1 MTSVRRWF
9 GLAIFTAIV
18 IALATGCAGGGDDD
32 DDTDSV
38 LDDETGDD
46 DDDDAGGPVDDN
58 AREDEPVALIVT
70 NADMA
75 DAWTTLA
82 DWKDR
87 TGLRTDVVTIDDA
100 IGSGAS
106 AADLQDY
113 LAGRAAEGVRY
124 VLLGGDA
131 DVIPYFRGYSEVWAL
146 EDYFGNAPIE
156 TYFEELDLNW
166 DADGDG
172 TAGEEDEDISLGD
185 LRDPEIAVGRVPVQ
199 TADEAAGYVAKAIR
213 YESGEG
219 AVAERAISPIFLAD
233 TAASVPIVGDIDGGM
248 MHEPLIHDYIPEAMQ
263 ATMRRL
269 YGTELYADLV
279 GAEVGTT
286 DLVREAFEND
296 GYTYSVT
303 NTHGD
308 YNWLTLLMSRT
319 FAKNLQNEVP
329 FVFVT
334 TSCLSGNFADKAY
347 DNGDNPPQDGDND
360 DSVAEILVNNPDGG
374 AVAYIGNALIG
385 LGPVGGVQFNH
396 ALTRSIFVEGDAI
409 LGDALMN
416 ARRTLWSEVAY
427 VTLGEGRVNF
437 PMDMFPGAEWY
448 TQRSVLLMGDPMLRI
463 WTDTPGTLDLSVHDS
478 LEAGYETIGVTVEL
492 DGAPASGIDVALS
505 VRGGVLVRHSTDA
518 DGAAEFAVNLASGDM
533 VAITAYGANLV
544 ASTTEYMVP

>member
-1 MTSVRRWF
+1 MTSMGRWLV
-9 GLAIFTAIV
+9 LAMFAAIV
-18 IALATGCAGGGDDD
+18 MALASGCAGGGDDD
-32 DDTDSV
+32 DDDSG
-38 LDDETGDD
+38 DDDGTPADD
-46 DDDDAGGPVDDN
+46 DDDDGGPVDDN
-58 AREDEPVALIVT
+58 AREDAPVALIVT
-70 NADMA
+70 NASMA

-87 TGLRTDVVTIDDA
+87 TGLRTDVVTIEEA
-100 IGSGAS
+100 VGAGAT
-106 AADLQDY
+106 AADLQDW
-113 LAGRAAEGVRY
+113 LAGRAAEGVRF

-172 TAGEEDEDISLGD
+172 TAGEENEDITLED

-233 TAASVPIVGDIDGGM
+233 IAASVPIVGDIDGGM
-248 MHEPLIHDYIPEAMQ
+248 MHEPLIHDYIPEKMQ

-286 DLVREAFEND
+286 ELVRQAFEND
-296 GYTYSVT
+296 GYAYSVT

-308 YNWLTLLMSRT
+308 YNWLTLLMSRS

-347 DNGDNPPQDGDND
+347 GNGDNPPQDGDAD
-360 DSVAEILVNNPDGG
+360 DSVAELLVNNPNGG
-374 AVAYIGNALIG
+374 AVAYVGNALIG

-396 ALTRSIFVEGDAI
+396 SLTRSIFVEGDTI

-427 VTLGEGRVNF
+427 VTLGEQRINF
-437 PMDMFPGAEWY
+437 PMNMFPGAEWY
-448 TQRSVLLMGDPMLRI
+448 T
-463 WTDTPGTLDLSVHDS
+463 
-478 LEAGYETIGVTVEL
+478 
-492 DGAPASGIDVALS
+492 
-505 VRGGVLVRHSTDA
+505 
-518 DGAAEFAVNLASGDM
+518 
-533 VAITAYGANLV
+533 
-544 ASTTEYMVP
+544 